1 MQTFLW
7 LWKFFPI
14 KSNRFYPFLVLRNYL
29 SYFRLLQIMIVF
41 FSFILLYWF
50 HCTITFSYRDC
61 LIMINAEY
69 QHQCSSNAIA
79 YNTSIFYKLRKSYL
93 IIDIEPTVDKSQ
105 HPSDRSYSAIIKDYY
120 HCEYICLSTNIRH
133 TLWNNH
139 FSCYFGWLILAKRRR
154 MTLNRVILFF
164 FLLLYMSK
172 GRIEKNNYH
181 GDENVVVIVVL
192 VMILDWQFY

>member
-1 MQTFLW
+1 MIMKVFSHKEQSVLAISCLAQLPIIFVYFKSW
-7 LWKFFPI
+7 L
-14 KSNRFYPFLVLRNYL
+14 
-29 SYFRLLQIMIVF
+29 F
-41 FSFILLYWF
+41 FSFVLLYWF

-61 LIMINAEY
+61 LIMINTEY

-120 HCEYICLSTNIRH
+120 DCECICLSTNIRH
-133 TLWNNH
+133 TLWKNH
-139 FSCYFGWLILAKRRR
+139 FSCYFGWLILEKRRR

-164 FLLLYMSK
+164 FSSLY
-172 GRIEKNNYH
+172 E
-181 GDENVVVIVVL
+181 
-192 VMILDWQFY
+192 